1 MIRSF
6 GYTAVQTLE
15 TLLSAPQPSQ
25 KTVHRVT
32 ADRARAL
39 VPVFAPLIDLWEA
52 RRGDARAPCWRQ
64 MDFSDFL
71 GWHPD
76 IVMSSFDDDEPDP
89 IYRIVGDAFAQ
100 MTNVPKRG
108 MRFSEYAPELYE
120 SQLREHFRKLR
131 EEALIGVFEGQTA
144 VVGYEHVHLQVL
156 ELPFRD
162 GGERIDRLIHAV
174 RRI

>member
-6 GYTAVQTLE
+6 GYDAAQSIE
-15 TLLSAPQPSQ
+15 DLLQSPRQAQ
-25 KTVHRVT
+25 KTTHLVT
-32 ADRARAL
+32 AERAL
-39 VPVFAPLIDLWEA
+39 ELVPDFAPLIALWNE
-52 RRGDARAPCWRQ
+52 RRGDAPAPCWSQ
-64 MDFSDFL
+64 MDFTDFM

-76 IVMSSFDDDEPDP
+76 IVMSSFEGDEPDP
-89 IYRIVGDAFAQ
+89 VYRIIGETFAQ
-100 MTNVPKRG
+100 MTNVPRRG

-131 EEALIGVFEGQTA
+131 DGALIGVVEGQAA
-144 VVGYEHVHLQVL
+144 VIGFEHVSLQVL

-162 GGERIDRLIHAV
+162 GGERIERLVHAV